1 MRFSV
6 RVYCSRLPV
15 LSRADLTQFVEDGV
29 YVDPDPRFD
38 PASDTAAAREA
49 DWDQLRIQH
58 AAGRAPISVRRVTEP
73 QRVAEDLAR
82 ARAEHAGDPLVGE
95 LDGVTSLFVLTLDE
109 DDVGDSDAWQ
119 LVDDLSHHLAQE
131 GHGVIGIPGMEL
143 GRPS

>member
-6 RVYCSRLPV
+6 RVYCSRLPL
-15 LSRADLTQFVEDGV
+15 LSRADLAQFVEDGV

-38 PASDTAAAREA
+38 PALDTSAAREA

-58 AAGRAPISVRRVTEP
+58 AAGRAPISVRCVTEP
-73 QRVAEDLAR
+73 QRVAEDVTH
-82 ARAEHAGDPLVGE
+82 ARAEHADDPLVDA
-95 LDGVTSLFVLTLDE
+95 LSDVPCLFVLTLDE
-109 DDVGDSDAWQ
+109 DEVGDSDAWQ
-119 LVDDLSHHLAQE
+119 LVDDLAHHLAQE